1 MRPVN
6 LIPPDQRTGDSA
18 PLRTGSLIYVLVGGL
33 ALLLLGIVA
42 VALTGKQIN
51 DREAQK
57 ASLQQELTQ
66 ASAEAQSVQA
76 FTSFRAVQEN
86 RAATVASL
94 AQSRFDWDRVLN
106 ELARVLPSDV
116 SLTTLTGT
124 VSPDVQL
131 QESGGSSGT
140 DLRSDVSGPALQI
153 KGCAPSQDAVAGFVA
168 SLEDID
174 GVTRVGVSSSKLPD
188 ENQTDA
194 ATGGTT
200 DAGPAGT
207 TAAAAAGGEGDCPPE
222 VYTFEIVAAFDAV
235 ATPSTA
241 TVAPSVPPAAVP
253 PTGSDAQQV
262 ADVQTQEN
270 VQRASVREQT
280 AKSQQAAHNLVPGS

>member
-18 PLRTGSLIYVLVGGL
+18 PLRTGNLIYVLVGGL

-42 VALTGKQIN
+42 VALTGKQID

-57 ASLQQELTQ
+57 VSLQQELTQ

-76 FTSFRAVQEN
+76 FTTFRAVQEN

-106 ELARVLPSDV
+106 ELARVLPSDI
-116 SLTTLTGT
+116 SLSSLTGT

-131 QESGGSSGT
+131 QDAGGGGSGT
-140 DLRSDVSGPALQI
+140 DLRSDVSGPALHIQ
-153 KGCAPSQDAVAGFVA
+153 GCAPSQDAVAGFVA

-188 ENQTDA
+188 DDPADA
-194 ATGGTT
+194 ATGATS

-207 TAAAAAGGEGDCPPE
+207 TANAGGESDCPPDI
-222 VYTFEIVAAFDAV
+222 YTFEVLAAFDAV
-235 ATPSTA
+235 STPSTA
-241 TVAPSVPPAAVP
+241 TAAPSVPPAAVP

-262 ADVQTQEN
+262 ADLQTQEN